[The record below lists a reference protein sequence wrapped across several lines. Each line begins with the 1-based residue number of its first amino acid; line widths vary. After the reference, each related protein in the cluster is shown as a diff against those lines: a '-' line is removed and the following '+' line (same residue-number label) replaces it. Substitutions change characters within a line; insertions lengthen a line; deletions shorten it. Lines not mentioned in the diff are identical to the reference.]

1 MQHLYIACKIYT
13 NVVTQTKNLRHIRQK
28 TDYSSF
34 KNNHMQAEIFVPISA
49 FAMVLGIV
57 YLSYRR
63 KERMALIQSGKDS
76 SIFGQD
82 KQCYSTLKWGL
93 LLFGVGLGLLIAEA
107 LAKYDILSPE
117 VAYFS
122 MAFIF
127 GGAALIVDFLIEK
140 FRNQGPPSIE
150 KE

>member
-1 MQHLYIACKIYT
+1 MFNLSIPTPMQSDII
-13 NVVTQTKNLRHIRQK
+13 
-28 TDYSSF
+28 
-34 KNNHMQAEIFVPISA
+34 VPVSV

-57 YLSYRR
+57 YLSYRK
-63 KERMALIQSGKDS
+63 KERMALIQSGRDS

-107 LAKYDILSPE
+107 LSRFDILSPE

-140 FRNQGPPSIE
+140 FRTPNAPGGKEE
-150 KE
+150 K

>member
-1 MQHLYIACKIYT
+1 MQEGIVIPVA
-13 NVVTQTKNLRHIRQK
+13 
-28 TDYSSF
+28 
-34 KNNHMQAEIFVPISA
+34 A
-49 FAMVLGIV
+49 FAMILGIV
-57 YLSYRR
+57 YLSYRK
-63 KERMALIQSGKDS
+63 KERLALITSGRDS
-76 SIFGQD
+76 SIFGKD

-140 FRNQGPPSIE
+140 MRGPGTQTEEE
-150 KE
+150 K

>member
-1 MQHLYIACKIYT
+1 
-13 NVVTQTKNLRHIRQK
+13 
-28 TDYSSF
+28 
-34 KNNHMQAEIFVPISA
+34 MQADIVVPVSV
-49 FAMVLGIV
+49 FAMILGIV
-57 YLSYRR
+57 YLSYRK
-63 KERMALIQSGKDS
+63 KERMALIQSGRDS
-76 SIFGQD
+76 SIFGQE

-140 FRNQGPPSIE
+140 FRNNNYPEE
-150 KE
+150 KEQQK

>member
-1 MQHLYIACKIYT
+1 
-13 NVVTQTKNLRHIRQK
+13 LRHTLQK
-28 TDYSSF
+28 IKYINLSKHTI
-34 KNNHMQAEIFVPISA
+34 MQAEIIVPVSI
-49 FAMVLGIV
+49 FAMILGIV
-57 YLSYRR
+57 YLSYRK
-63 KERMALIQSGKDS
+63 KERMALIQSGRDS
-76 SIFGQD
+76 SIFGQE

-107 LAKYDILSPE
+107 LARYDVLSPE

-140 FRNQGPPSIE
+140 FRTPTPPVE
-150 KE
+150 KEVK

>member
-1 MQHLYIACKIYT
+1 MQT
-13 NVVTQTKNLRHIRQK
+13 
-28 TDYSSF
+28 
-34 KNNHMQAEIFVPISA
+34 EIFVPVSF

-57 YLSYRR
+57 YLSYRK

-82 KQCYSTLKWGL
+82 RKCYSTLKWGL

-107 LAKYDILSPE
+107 LSRYDVLSPE

-127 GGAALIVDFLIEK
+127 GGVALIVDFLLEK
-140 FRNQGPPSIE
+140 NRKDKDEPTPPNA
-150 KE
+150 

>member
-1 MQHLYIACKIYT
+1 MQT
-13 NVVTQTKNLRHIRQK
+13 
-28 TDYSSF
+28 
-34 KNNHMQAEIFVPISA
+34 EIFVPVSF
-49 FAMVLGIV
+49 FAMILGII
-57 YLSYRR
+57 YLSYRK
-63 KERMALIQSGKDS
+63 KERMALIQSGRDS
-76 SIFGQD
+76 SIFGQE

-107 LAKYDILSPE
+107 MAKYDILSPE

-140 FRNQGPPSIE
+140 FRNNNYPEE
-150 KE
+150 KEQQK

>member
-1 MQHLYIACKIYT
+1 
-13 NVVTQTKNLRHIRQK
+13 
-28 TDYSSF
+28 
-34 KNNHMQAEIFVPISA
+34 MQADIVVPVSV
-49 FAMVLGIV
+49 FAMILGIV
-57 YLSYRR
+57 YLSYRK
-63 KERMALIQSGKDS
+63 KERMALIQSGRDS
-76 SIFGQD
+76 SIFGQE

-107 LAKYDILSPE
+107 MAKYDILSPE

-140 FRNQGPPSIE
+140 FRNNNYPEE
-150 KE
+150 KEQQK

>member
-1 MQHLYIACKIYT
+1 MQPDI
-13 NVVTQTKNLRHIRQK
+13 VVPV
-28 TDYSSF
+28 S
-34 KNNHMQAEIFVPISA
+34 V
-49 FAMVLGIV
+49 FATILGIV
-57 YLSYRR
+57 YLSYRK
-63 KERMALIQSGKDS
+63 KERMALIQSGLDS
-76 SIFGQD
+76 SIYGQE

-127 GGAALIVDFLIEK
+127 GGAALIIDFLIEK
-140 FRNQGPPSIE
+140 LRKPNSQGNTEE
-150 KE
+150 K

>member
-1 MQHLYIACKIYT
+1 
-13 NVVTQTKNLRHIRQK
+13 
-28 TDYSSF
+28 
-34 KNNHMQAEIFVPISA
+34 MQADIIVPVSV

-57 YLSYRR
+57 YLSYRK
-63 KERMALIQSGKDS
+63 KERMALIQSGRDS

-93 LLFGVGLGLLIAEA
+93 LLFGVGLGLLIAEG
-107 LAKYDILSPE
+107 LSRYEVLSPE

-140 FRNQGPPSIE
+140 ARSQELPPYTEDKPE
-150 KE
+150 K